1 MRFSQTFRIALEAV
15 RLNRL
20 RSILTVLGIMI
31 GIASVILTLGLG
43 LGAQQEVKDE
53 IASLGSNLLIVSPG
67 STTSSSGVRGGFG
80 SATTLTRADAAALAD
95 SSVAPSIAAVAPVT
109 SSSQSLAAG
118 STTWTSTVYAIT
130 PDWLTVRNRTLASG
144 RFITNSD
151 VSEQNK
157 VIVLGSDTAEEL
169 FSEQSPVGQ
178 TVTISGGSFT
188 VIGVLNSSGSSSS
201 SATSD
206 DDMVLMPWTTAAASV
221 GTSATTVSSIYLEA
235 RDGDT
240 LASAYQEANAA
251 LLTRHTVTA
260 TDEADFTITT
270 QQSLV
275 SAATSTDRTM
285 TVLLGGIAAISLIV
299 GGIGVMNIMLVS
311 VSERIREIGLRKAL
325 GAKPAVI
332 RNQFLTEAAVLGF
345 AGGVLG
351 LAVAALGSWLL
362 PKFITQ
368 PVTLAWWAALGAR
381 VVAVGVGLV
390 AGVYPAS
397 RAAKLAP
404 IDALRRE

>member
-362 PKFITQ
+362 PKFINQ
-368 PVTLAWWAALGAR
+368 PVTLAWWAALGAL